1 MELKQIIETRFATKS
16 FDGKRI
22 DEAKITQLK
31 EMIRLA
37 PSGFNIQPWK
47 IKVITDQSTKDLLT
61 AAAWN
66 QPQVKTASHVFVF
79 LADTNVDAGIDK
91 LVAHLVNSG
100 APMSAIQGYV
110 DMMKGWATA
119 RTQAEKTEWAKR
131 QVFIPMTY
139 ALLGAKELGF
149 DSCPMEGFDP
159 AEFSKIL
166 NLPANLVPTVV
177 VPVGYTTEA
186 PTRAKARFD
195 AKDVFF

>member
-1 MELKQIIETRFATKS
+1 
-16 FDGKRI
+16 
-22 DEAKITQLK
+22 
-31 EMIRLA
+31 MIRLA

-47 IKVITDQSTKDLLT
+47 VKIVTDQPTKDLLT

-79 LADTNVDAGIDK
+79 LADTNVDAGVDK
-91 LVAHLVNSG
+91 LVDHLVKNG

-110 DMMKGWATA
+110 DMMKGWAKA
-119 RTQAEKTEWAKR
+119 RSQEEKTNWAKR
-131 QVFIPMTY
+131 QVFIPMTH

-166 NLPANLVPTVV
+166 KLPSNLVPTVV
-177 VPVGYTTEA
+177 VPVGYA
-186 PTRAKARFD
+186 SDVARPKARYES
-195 AKDVFF
+195 KDIFF